1 MWRLLLLLSVL
12 PIVAALLLRWWFGL
26 RVLAAHGRR
35 ACRCDPNRWE
45 QAVGMPLKLT
55 VPSPATVAQGTSAEP
70 SAIAKPSEQATSADF
85 GRQLRLAAL
94 AQWKLRDP
102 KTAASRESNRR
113 FGLAV
118 PPLSAMV
125 AVFAAVLAKISVFGA
140 IVIFVLATALAVMF
154 GLLSLG
160 SELRAIAI
168 TAKALRG
175 SRAFPRSDDEDATIQ
190 CAIAHAWLETVPP
203 VLRLIQ

>member
-1 MWRLLLLLSVL
+1 MWRLLLILSII
-12 PIVAALLLRWWFGL
+12 PIAIALLARWWFGI

-45 QAVGMPLKLT
+45 PVLGSPLKISSPT
-55 VPSPATVAQGTSAEP
+55 TNPATGTPPNDPTTSAE
-70 SAIAKPSEQATSADF
+70 F

-94 AQWKLRDP
+94 AQWRLREPKL
-102 KTAASRESNRR
+102 AAARESSRR

-125 AVFAAVLAKISVFGA
+125 AVFAAVLAKIPMLGA
-140 IVIFVLATALAVMF
+140 IIIFLLATALAAVF

-160 SELRAIAI
+160 TELRAIAI
-168 TAKALRG
+168 TAKTLRA
-175 SRAFPRSDDEDATIQ
+175 SRLFPRSDDEDAVVE

-203 VLRLIQ
+203 VLRLLQ